1 MLWGNKD
8 YVTGNQKPLFAN
20 TTNVSSAS
28 TINGAK
34 ANTNKHYGQVF
45 GVSAAEQI
53 ALGTNP
59 HPVHPGWVSY
69 KVGTGPIASI
79 AAVGGSGY
87 NSGGYLILTDT
98 SAANTGTGANIS
110 FSIAN
115 AQNTLQSFSS
125 NAQLNVIN
133 SIVINSGGS
142 GWSENAKISVIS
154 TNRGIVNSTFT
165 ITLGGR
171 GDRRFFETLVAMDS
185 ITSDSPR
192 DNNIFSGV

>member
-45 GVSAAEQI
+45 GVSVTEQQSSGKT
-53 ALGTNP
+53 A
-59 HPVHPGWVSY
+59 HPGWVSY
-69 KVGTGPIASI
+69 KVGTGPILSI
-79 AAVGGSGY
+79 GAVGGSGY
-87 NSGGYLILTDT
+87 NSAGFLLLTDT
-98 SAANTGTGANIS
+98 SAANTGVGANVA
-110 FSIAN
+110 FTIAN
-115 AQNTLQSFSS
+115 AQNSLQSFSS

-133 SIVINSGGS
+133 TITVVNGGS
-142 GWSENAKISVIS
+142 GWSENSKIAVVS

-171 GDRRFFETLVAMDS
+171 GDRRFYETLVAMDS
-185 ITSDSPR
+185 ISFDNPR
-192 DNNIFSGV
+192 DNNTFSGI

>member
-8 YVTGNQKPLFAN
+8 YATGNQKPLFAN
-20 TTNVSSAS
+20 TSNISSAS
-28 TINGAK
+28 TINGAR

-45 GVSAAEQI
+45 GVSATEQSAI
-53 ALGTNP
+53 TGGPA
-59 HPVHPGWVSY
+59 HPGWVSY
-69 KVGTGPIASI
+69 KVGTGPIKSI
-79 AAVGGSGY
+79 EAVGGSGY

-110 FSIAN
+110 FAIAN

-133 SIVINSGGS
+133 TITINSPGS
-142 GWSENAKISVIS
+142 GWSENSKIAVVS
-154 TNRGIVNSTFT
+154 TNRGIVNSTFV

-171 GDRRFFETLVAMDS
+171 GDRRTFETLVAMGS
-185 ITSDSPR
+185 ITSDDPR
-192 DNNIFSGV
+192 DNTIFSGI